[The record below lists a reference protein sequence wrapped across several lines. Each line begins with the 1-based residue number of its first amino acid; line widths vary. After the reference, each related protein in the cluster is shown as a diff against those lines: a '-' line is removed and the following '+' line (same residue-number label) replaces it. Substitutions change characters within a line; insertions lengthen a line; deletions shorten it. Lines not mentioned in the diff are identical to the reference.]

1 MEHRGGDAEG
11 NGLGRQRVTAPSL
24 SPWTVLLTG
33 SSCSG
38 FEQSFFSAAGR
49 SELPSR
55 NIWED
60 LLSSPLAVLRVRTG
74 EGSSWSCSGML
85 RGGRFGVCPM
95 IPLHIKGG

>member
-1 MEHRGGDAEG
+1 MQRVM
-11 NGLGRQRVTAPSL
+11 GLGGSGSL
-24 SPWTVLLTG
+24 PHPFSPWTVLLAG
-33 SSCSG
+33 SSRSG

-60 LLSSPLAVLRVRTG
+60 LLSSALAVLRVRAG